1 METLYEEEM
10 NGPQGRVR
18 VTIKPLE
25 RKELPDMLVLQHSV
39 CEALEDQTILQA
51 LTIEEFEFIF
61 AGNGLMVG
69 AYAEGELI
77 AFRALLAPPIDE
89 EHLGYDIGLT
99 EDMLPRVIYQEI
111 SVVHPAYRGNRLQQ
125 KMGDVVMRQ
134 LPLLERQFRFV
145 RATVAPGN
153 LASLKDKLAQGMEI
167 HALKE
172 KYGDWLRYILVKDLE
187 APRKPGGERVLV
199 EIENLDRQKQLLAD
213 GFVGVGIEERER
225 RGLLEFLQIERSDRK

>member
-10 NGPQGRVR
+10 NGPQGCVR
-18 VTIKPLE
+18 VSIEPLE
-25 RKELPDMLVLQHSV
+25 RKELPGMLVLQQSV

-77 AFRALLAPPIDE
+77 AFRALLAPPIDA

-111 SVVHPAYRGNRLQQ
+111 SVVHPSYRGNRLQQ

-134 LPLLERQFRFV
+134 LPLLEREFRFV
-145 RATVAPGN
+145 CATVAPGN

>member
-1 METLYEEEM
+1 
-10 NGPQGRVR
+10 
-18 VTIKPLE
+18 
-25 RKELPDMLVLQHSV
+25 
-39 CEALEDQTILQA
+39 
-51 LTIEEFEFIF
+51 
-61 AGNGLMVG
+61 
-69 AYAEGELI
+69 
-77 AFRALLAPPIDE
+77 
-89 EHLGYDIGLT
+89 
-99 EDMLPRVIYQEI
+99 
-111 SVVHPAYRGNRLQQ
+111 
-125 KMGDVVMRQ
+125 MRQ

-145 RATVAPGN
+145 CATVAPGN